1 MSARFYTRCES
12 CGWSGRPGGYTTRGR
27 ADYAFARHSCA
38 KARRERE
45 AYLRG
50 RARAAAVDRTPK
62 PCLHKVANHQH
73 GTHACYVLDRCR
85 CLPCSIANANYE
97 ADRARAR
104 AEGKVAYVDARPAAA
119 HLRALSAAGMGWKR
133 AAAAAGVPESSV
145 YPLLYG
151 RRTRDG
157 GRPKTKAR
165 QALVD
170 AILAVPMPTLDDLG
184 AGTPVDSTGT
194 RRRLQALMALGWS
207 VNRIARAAGADQQ
220 AMCHALA
227 GGMVTARTARTVRDV
242 YDDLW
247 DQAPPALSRGDRVAA
262 GRTRARAARAG
273 YLPPM
278 AWDDDT
284 IDDPAT
290 HPAEHDVDAYIGVD
304 HVAITRAVTG
314 DFARTLTRAERWIAI
329 EQLAREGLSDPE
341 IAARLHVTDTTVLRD
356 RQDLGITAPRRTA
369 A

>member
-1 MSARFYTRCES
+1 VSARVYTRCED
-12 CGWSGRPGGYTTRGR
+12 CGWSGRPGGYATRGR
-27 ADYAFARHSCA
+27 ADFAFRQHSCA
-38 KARRERE
+38 KARRDR
-45 AYLRG
+45 ATYLRG
-50 RARAAAVDRTPK
+50 QARAAAVDRTPK

-73 GTHACYVLDRCR
+73 GTHACYVLDQCR
-85 CLPCSIANANYE
+85 CLRCSVANANYE
-97 ADRARAR
+97 SDRTRAR

-151 RRTRDG
+151 RARDG

-207 VNRIARAAGADQQ
+207 VNRIAQAAGVDHQP
-220 AMCHALA
+220 MRHALA
-227 GGMVTARTARTVRDV
+227 GGMVSARTARTVRDV
-242 YDDLW
+242 YDELW
-247 DQAPPALSRGDRVAA
+247 DQAPPTATRGDRVAV
-262 GRTRARAARAG
+262 GKTRARAAAAG

-284 IDDPAT
+284 IDDPDAR
-290 HPAEHDVDAYIGVD
+290 PAEHDVEAHIGVD
-304 HVAITRAVTG
+304 HVAITRALTG
-314 DFARTLTRAERWIAI
+314 DFARPLTRPERWIAI
-329 EQLAREGLSDPE
+329 AQLAREGLSDRE

-356 RQDLGITAPRRTA
+356 RQNLGITAPRRTA